1 MKFVVSSGELMQHLQ
16 TVAKIISTK
25 SVSVVPVLGNILFE
39 LEGNQLKLSAADL
52 SSRITSTLEV
62 SNEGGA
68 GSFTVPER
76 IILESIK
83 ELPDQPVSL
92 EVSPE
97 SLEATLTYSNGHYNF
112 VATSSDTYP
121 QAISLEGSTHSLS
134 LSARALQTGLERTII
149 AASSDERR
157 PIMTGV
163 NFDFLE
169 DKLILVASDG
179 RILVKYTDHNVKPG
193 FTASFCMP
201 GKISQLLSRS
211 LLPKENADITLS
223 YDDKYVCIQMERF
236 TLTAKLLD
244 GRFPNYN
251 SVIPSS
257 SPYAVVVDRES
268 LLYAAK
274 RVSIFSNKAS
284 NLILLEVGEEQIRIT
299 ANDLD
304 FSVAAEESIPCQC
317 LPADARI
324 RIGFDFNML
333 QQLLSGLSSE
343 QITLDLA
350 DQTRAGVITPSETE
364 EGIEIC
370 SLIIPLKLVGE

>member
-1 MKFVVSSGELMQHLQ
+1 MKFIVNSGELMQHLQ
-16 TVAKIISTK
+16 TVAKIISSK

-39 LEGNQLKLSAADL
+39 LEGNKLSLSGADL
-52 SSRITSTLEV
+52 NSRITSTLEV
-62 SNEGGA
+62 QNEGGS

-83 ELPDQPVSL
+83 ELPDQPISL
-92 EVSPE
+92 EIVE
-97 SLEATLTYSNGHYNF
+97 ETHQATLTYSNGHYNF
-112 VATSSDTYP
+112 VVATSETYP
-121 QAISLEGSTHSLS
+121 QAIELGGSTSSLT
-134 LSARALQTGLERTII
+134 LSARALQSGLERTII
-149 AASSDERR
+149 AASTDERR

-169 DKLILVASDG
+169 DRLVFVASDG
-179 RILVKYTDHNVKPG
+179 RVLVKYTDHNIKPG
-193 FTASFCMP
+193 AASCFCLP

-211 LLPKENADITLS
+211 LLPKESGDVTLT
-223 YDDKYVCIQMERF
+223 YDDKYVCIEMERF

-251 SVIPSS
+251 SVIPPS
-257 SPYAVVVDRES
+257 SPYSVTVDRES

-284 NLILLEVGEEQIRIT
+284 NLILLEVNADQIRIT

-304 FSVAAEESIPCQC
+304 FSVAAEESIACQS
-317 LPADARI
+317 LPADAKI
-324 RIGFDFNML
+324 RIGFDFLML
-333 QQLLSGLSSE
+333 QMLLQGLQSE
-343 QITLDLA
+343 QVMLSLA
-350 DQTRAGVITPSETE
+350 DQTRAGIITPCETE
-364 EGIEIC
+364 EGIEML